1 MIVKSRREQSTATRE
16 ALLRAAR
23 DLFVER
29 GYAETATE
37 DIVQRARL
45 TRGALY
51 HQFRDKEDLFR
62 AVYAEVEREFADR
75 IVTRMRAV
83 GRRDGDA
90 WREFRDGVQAYL
102 DVALDPDV
110 QRIALLDAP
119 AVLGRAAGHDVARFG
134 LDLIRRGLLRS
145 MERRFIDPQPIEPL
159 AHLLRAAIMEGA
171 MAIARADDHAGARAD
186 VGAAL
191 DRLVE
196 GLAVREN
203 DRGG

>member
-1 MIVKSRREQSTATRE
+1 MIVKSRRDQSTATRE

-23 DLFVER
+23 ALFVER
-29 GYAETATE
+29 GYAGTRTE
-37 DIVQRARL
+37 DIVQRAGL

-62 AVYAEVEREFADR
+62 AVYAEVEHEFAER
-75 IVTRMRAV
+75 IVAKMRSVA
-83 GRRDGDA
+83 RLDA
-90 WREFRDGVQAYL
+90 NPWREFRDGVQAYL

-145 MERRFIDPQPIEPL
+145 MEQKLIEPQPIEPL
-159 AHLLRAAIMEGA
+159 ARLLRAAIMEGA
-171 MAIARADDHAGARAD
+171 MAIARAENHAAARAEI
-186 VGAAL
+186 GAAL
-191 DRLVE
+191 DRLVD
-196 GLAVREN
+196 GLATRRTDES
-203 DRGG
+203 

>member
-1 MIVKSRREQSTATRE
+1 M
-16 ALLRAAR
+16 RAAR
-23 DLFVER
+23 ELFVER

-37 DIVQRARL
+37 DIVQRAGL

-62 AVYAEVEREFADR
+62 AVYGEMEREFAER
-75 IVTRMRAV
+75 ISAHMRRV
-83 GRRDGDA
+83 GRTDGNA

-119 AVLGRAAGHDVARFG
+119 AVLGRAAGHEVARFG

-145 MERRFIDPQPIEPL
+145 MERRLIDPQPIEPL

-171 MAIARADDHAGARAD
+171 MAIARAEDHSAARAE

-191 DRLVE
+191 DRLVD
-196 GLAVREN
+196 GLAIRDVAQ
-203 DRGG
+203 RGP